1 MLPYLTIPF
10 SISESNL
17 AWIRQSIQ
25 PTFENFQ
32 QNAPLSAA
40 LVTDTVDNVDWYGS
54 LAYQEIMEHLS
65 FTPVSTMQQPAIQ
78 WFLYKQLPR
87 PKLDC
92 RGNPHID
99 TFNDVD
105 GLVPIRF
112 NILIEGSDN
121 EEMTWW
127 DITDVRHPSLCI
139 DEFTNP
145 RGEKRK
151 RLQAQGAT
159 IADRWKNLGEPAFK
173 NNQLTKINQWASF
186 VRTDM
191 LHSIN
196 WTGSAPRIIM
206 SLRFLEPWSVIE
218 CFQSQYQCQ

>member
-10 SISESNL
+10 SISTSSL
-17 AWIRQSIQ
+17 AWIRHSIQ

-32 QNAPLSAA
+32 KNAPLSAA
-40 LVTDTVDNVDWYGS
+40 LVTDTVDNVDWYS
-54 LAYQEIMEHLS
+54 SAAYREIMDQLS
-65 FTPVSTMQQPAIQ
+65 CTPVATMQPPAIQ

-99 TFNDVD
+99 TYHDVD

-127 DITDVRHPSLCI
+127 NITDITHPALSV
-139 DEFTNP
+139 DEFVNP

-151 RLQAQGAT
+151 RLQALGAT
-159 IADRWKNLGEPAFK
+159 IADRWQTLGEPAFK

-196 WTGSAPRIIM
+196 WTGNAPRIIM
-206 SLRFLEPWSVIE
+206 SLRFLEPWLVME
-218 CFQSQYQCQ
+218 DFRNQCQCQ